1 MDKNYTILR
10 TLRVVLD
17 SEKPVSVEQ
26 VQEITGFRER
36 SVQRHFSALKDLG
49 FVKRIGKSG
58 QNGYRYKATPSSGG

>member
-36 SVQRHFSALKDLG
+36 SVQRHF
-49 FVKRIGKSG
+49 
-58 QNGYRYKATPSSGG
+58 